1 MIAIIAAKEIRSLVM
16 SPAAW
21 IIAALVQLLAA
32 YFFMIYL
39 DYFISVQ
46 GELRKVNTAPGLTEL
61 VVSPLFITVAI
72 IFLIVIP
79 LLTMRLVSEERNKK
93 TLTLLFSSPLSMP
106 EIVIGKFVGILLYVY
121 ALVLIIAIM
130 PLSLLLGTSLDM
142 GLFFSSLLGLVLVTS
157 SFTAVGLFMSTLTT
171 QPFIA
176 AIASWALLLFLWIM
190 ELGVKTEQTTQL
202 YSYLSMLHHYTP
214 MMKGIINTTDVIYYL
229 LFTSTFLILSIRRM
243 DAIRN
248 NYK

>member
-1 MIAIIAAKEIRSLVM
+1 MIVAIATKELRSLVM

-21 IIAALVQLLAA
+21 VIAALVQLLAA

-46 GELRKVNTAPGLTEL
+46 DQLRKVDSAPGLTEL

-79 LLTMRLVSEERNKK
+79 LLTMRLISEERSKK
-93 TLTLLFSSPLSMP
+93 TLVLLFSSPLSML
-106 EIVIGKFVGILLYVY
+106 EIIIGKYVGILLYVY
-121 ALVLIIAIM
+121 ALLLIIIIM
-130 PLSLLLGTSLDM
+130 PLSLLFGTNLDM
-142 GLFFSSLLGLVLVTS
+142 GLFFSSLLGLILVTS
-157 SFTAVGLFMSTLTT
+157 SFTAVGLFMSTLSS

-176 AIASWALLLFLWIM
+176 AISSWALLLFLWIM
-190 ELGVKTEQTTQL
+190 ELGVKTEQSTEL
-202 YSYLSMLHHYTP
+202 YRYLSMLHHYTP
-214 MMKGIINTTDVIYYL
+214 MMQGIINTTDVIYYL
-229 LFTSTFLILSIRRM
+229 LFTVTFLALSIRRL

>member
-1 MIAIIAAKEIRSLVM
+1 MIAVIAAKEVRSLVM

-46 GELRKVNTAPGLTEL
+46 GELSKVNTAPGLTEL

-93 TLTLLFSSPLSMP
+93 TLALLFSSPLSMP
-106 EIVIGKFVGILLYVY
+106 EIIFGKFLGILLYVY
-121 ALVLIIAIM
+121 ALLLIIAIM
-130 PLSLLLGTSLDM
+130 PLSLLFGTSLDM

-190 ELGVKTEQTTQL
+190 ELGVKTEQTTEF

-214 MMKGIINTTDVIYYL
+214 MMQGIINTTDVIYYV